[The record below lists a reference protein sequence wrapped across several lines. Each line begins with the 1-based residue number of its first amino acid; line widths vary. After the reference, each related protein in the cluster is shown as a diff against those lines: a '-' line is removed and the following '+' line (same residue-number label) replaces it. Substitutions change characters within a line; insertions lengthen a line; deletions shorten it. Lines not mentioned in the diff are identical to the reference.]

1 MNVEDNIILLE
12 VQIQNITPH
21 PMYLEVVSFDPAPGF
36 KATNYN
42 IVQQNSEGGQEDD
55 QEEGYDSL
63 MAHVHILGWHTGF
76 TCTMYFLWGKELLQ
90 IQTHCFVYA
99 CTMKTCG
106 LLRIFAYDI
115 RGYSHIYM

>member
-42 IVQQNSEGGQEDD
+42 IVQQSSEGGQEDD
-55 QEEGYDSL
+55 HQDERYNSW
-63 MAHVHILGWHTGF
+63 MACVRVYVLGLHTGF
-76 TCTMYFLWGKELLQ
+76 IMHCVYTCIAY
-90 IQTHCFVYA
+90 THSFSEIDDTSV
-99 CTMKTCG
+99 ME
-106 LLRIFAYDI
+106 
-115 RGYSHIYM
+115 

>member
-42 IVQQNSEGGQEDD
+42 IVQQSSEGCQEDD
-55 QEEGYDSL
+55 HQDERYVNSW
-63 MAHVHILGWHTGF
+63 MACVRVCVLGLHTGF
-76 TCTMYFLWGKELLQ
+76 IMHCVYTCIVY
-90 IQTHCFVYA
+90 THSLSEIDDTSV
-99 CTMKTCG
+99 ME
-106 LLRIFAYDI
+106 
-115 RGYSHIYM
+115 